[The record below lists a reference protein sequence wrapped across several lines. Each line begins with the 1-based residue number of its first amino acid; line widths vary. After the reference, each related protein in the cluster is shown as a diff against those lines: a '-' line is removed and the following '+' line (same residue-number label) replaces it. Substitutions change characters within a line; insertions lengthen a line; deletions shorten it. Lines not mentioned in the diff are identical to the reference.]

1 MSGPV
6 CYPGFAVALQ
16 CILRLG
22 MQVSPIFGQSVG
34 PKFSKMNKI
43 FPLSQEARRTN
54 ELEN

>member
-43 FPLSQEARRTN
+43 FPLSQEASRTN